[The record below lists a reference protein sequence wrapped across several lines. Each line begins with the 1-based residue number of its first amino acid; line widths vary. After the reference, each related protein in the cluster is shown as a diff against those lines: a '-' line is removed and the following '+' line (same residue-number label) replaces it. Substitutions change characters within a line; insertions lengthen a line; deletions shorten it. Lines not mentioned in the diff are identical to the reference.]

1 MSKKSLIDQ
10 VTQKPGPKSVLHNHY
25 DISTPNELHQM
36 DLMFLPWDENY
47 KYALCVV
54 DTASRYKQAQPM
66 QSKEAVEILEN
77 LKYLYGDA
85 SLKTT
90 ARTRKQK
97 VEVKDELLKKPQ
109 KIQVD
114 RGSEFN
120 NGIIINWCKTNGIKL
135 IFNEP
140 SNHVPMVENF
150 NKQLARLIFKD
161 QAAKEL
167 QTGKENVKW
176 VDKLNNY
183 VDILNNRKTR
193 MIGMKPVDAIKL
205 DYVQQPENNFSKVD
219 MEKFHRIG
227 TKVRR
232 LLNNDEVQDYITKKI
247 KTERKRATDA
257 TFSLNTYTV
266 ESLHR
271 ARDELIMH
279 KIRDNETGTLYPHM
293 YTYWQLIKI

>member
-1 MSKKSLIDQ
+1 MSTKIIDQ
-10 VTQKPGPKSVLHNHY
+10 VTKKPSAKATLFNHY
-25 DISTPNELHQM
+25 DITTPNELHQM

-150 NKQLARLIFKD
+150 NKQLARLIFKE

-205 DYVQQPENNFSKVD
+205 DYVQQPENNFNKND
-219 MEKFHRIG
+219 MKKFHPVG

-232 LLNNDEVQDYITKKI
+232 LLNNDEVQDYVTKKI

-279 KIRDNETGTLYPHM
+279 KIRYNETGKLYPHM